1 MEMIALKTAALF
13 ECAAQLGGIAAG
25 VGDAALQKAGRFGH
39 HLGMAFQVID
49 DILGVWGSAAQTG
62 KPLGSDLKNGKKTLP
77 TLVAL
82 KGGAAGNRRGLP
94 SLLGP
99 GRVYAARMGDAPAP
113 SYPAGGHPEP

>member
-25 VGDAALQKAGRFGH
+25 VGDASLDKAGRFGH
-39 HLGMAFQVID
+39 HLGLAFQVID

-82 KGGAAGNRRGLP
+82 KGGAAGNRRVLRSLVTPVRLHAAGL
-94 SLLGP
+94 G
-99 GRVYAARMGDAPAP
+99 
-113 SYPAGGHPEP
+113 